1 VVDAV
6 IKPSLRWRTVSISC
20 WVCGLTGDENDADDN
35 DGDGLEE
42 CVGLRETVADEGTE
56 DDPDW
61 PARFGALEPELRYER
76 AVLEEEAERAWV
88 EGKGEDVEG
97 PRSARGGIEKARL
110 AKQRRERIE
119 YMMKIKGVDA
129 LEVRKEGVNKERPS

>member
-20 WVCGLTGDENDADDN
+20 WVCGLTGDENDADDA

-42 CVGLRETVADEGTE
+42 GVGLRETVADEGTE

-61 PARFGALEPELRYER
+61 PAPSGALEPELRYER
-76 AVLEEEAERAWV
+76 AVLDEGGGVAVCERA
-88 EGKGEDVEG
+88 
-97 PRSARGGIEKARL
+97 
-110 AKQRRERIE
+110 
-119 YMMKIKGVDA
+119 
-129 LEVRKEGVNKERPS
+129 